1 MHVYDTISGALT
13 DLDSRG
19 YNLDFNLTP
28 DGLEC
33 KSIDLFLMP
42 EEFEIEEVYRFEG
55 MTDPADSSVVY
66 AISSNVGNLK
76 GVLVDGY
83 GMYAENVSPEL
94 LNKLKIHH
102 E

>member
-1 MHVYDTISGALT
+1 MHVYDTITAALS

-19 YNLDFNLTP
+19 YHLDFNLTT
-28 DGLEC
+28 DGLAC
-33 KSIDLFLMP
+33 KSADLFLMP

-66 AISSNVGNLK
+66 AISSNIGNLK

-83 GMYAENVSPEL
+83 GVYAENVSPDL

-102 E
+102 G

>member
-1 MHVYDTISGALT
+1 MHVYDTVTAALA

-19 YNLDFNLTP
+19 YNSDFNLTAEA
-28 DGLEC
+28 LEC
-33 KSIDLFLMP
+33 KEIDLLLMP
-42 EEFEIEEVYRFEG
+42 EEFEIDEVYRFEG

-83 GMYAENVSPEL
+83 GVYAENVSPQL
-94 LNKLKIHH
+94 VDKLKIHH